1 MTGDIGQPETSPES
15 AEQRINELREKI
27 RYHEYQYYV
36 LNEPKISDAEFD
48 RMMREL
54 EQLEQ
59 EYPELIT
66 SDSPTQRVGGEPLD
80 EFSKVTHSE
89 QMLSLGNA
97 FDAAEVRAFV
107 DRVYRLAG
115 HRDIEFILEHKI
127 DGLSAILTYEEGSLV
142 RGATRGNG
150 LVGEDVT
157 PNIKTIHTIPLKL
170 KKEAVDIEL
179 RGEIFIKK
187 EDFERLNQQRMDRE
201 EEPFANPR
209 NAAAGSVRQLDP
221 DIAARRPLDFI
232 AYSVLD
238 PKRHSLKQHEET
250 LELLE
255 EQGFKI
261 NWYEKYKDVEQIIKK
276 CEEWTAQR
284 NELPFEI
291 DGIVIKVND
300 LALRDQL
307 GATSKSPRWAVAYKF
322 PAQKKTTT
330 IQDIKISVGRT
341 GALTPTAR
349 LEPVELDGSTVSRA
363 TLHNEDEIRKK
374 DVRIGDRVLVQ
385 KAGDVIP
392 EIVKVIT
399 EQRTGQE
406 EKFEMPDHCP
416 VCGAPVLRE
425 EDEAVVRCTNITSC
439 PAQKREGILHFV
451 SRNAMNIEGVGP
463 ALIDQ
468 LLAEELIDDFADLYF
483 LNKKDLIPL
492 ERLAEKSAENKIK
505 AIEDSKEREFFR
517 VIFALGIRHV
527 GQNAARIL
535 SGAYTDI
542 DRLAEAEKE
551 ELKELSE
558 IGPVIAESVVS
569 YFQETHNREVIEKLK
584 KAGVNLSQNK
594 TGDQQRELEGERF
607 VFTGALDNYT
617 RNEAQDLVRSLGGRP
632 TSRVS
637 GQTDYLVA
645 GENPGSKL
653 EEARKLGV
661 TVLSEE
667 EFEAFLK

>member
-97 FDAAEVRAFV
+97 FDAGEVRAFV

>member
-1 MTGDIGQPETSPES
+1 MTGDMGKPETSPES

-36 LNEPKISDAEFD
+36 LNEPEISDAEFD

-97 FDAAEVRAFV
+97 FDAGEVRSFV